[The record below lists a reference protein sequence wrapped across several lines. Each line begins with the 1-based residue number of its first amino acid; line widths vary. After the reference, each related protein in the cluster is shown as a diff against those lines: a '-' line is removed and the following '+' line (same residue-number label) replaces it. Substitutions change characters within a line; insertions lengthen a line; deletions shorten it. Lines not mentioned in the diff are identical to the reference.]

1 MITIDKTY
9 ESQIKRL
16 TRIRL
21 LVFQLGE
28 KESWWTSNII
38 AGNGLEFLKYTLPKT
53 ANTATVQLAFEIA
66 RNQHDKQVNY
76 GKYHLFRLRPIDEE
90 RIFELIKSKGEVI
103 EVKNREELLA
113 ELLELS
119 SNISIDSQKGA
130 VQIGTIGE
138 IYEEELI
145 QTLAKHY
152 HQAFSNQIFT
162 YPYFN

>member
-1 MITIDKTY
+1 MNTVDKIY
-9 ESQIKRL
+9 ESQIKRI

-21 LVFQLGE
+21 IVFQLGE
-28 KESWWTSNII
+28 IESWWTSNII

-53 ANTATVQLAFEIA
+53 AYTATVQLAFEIA

-90 RIFELIKSKGEVI
+90 RIFELIKSKNEVI
-103 EVKNREELLA
+103 DIKSREELLA

-119 SNISIDSQKGA
+119 TNISIDSQKGA

-138 IYEEELI
+138 IYEDELV
-145 QTLAKHY
+145 QTLAMHY
-152 HQAFSNQIFT
+152 YQAFNNQFFT
-162 YPYFN
+162 FPYFN